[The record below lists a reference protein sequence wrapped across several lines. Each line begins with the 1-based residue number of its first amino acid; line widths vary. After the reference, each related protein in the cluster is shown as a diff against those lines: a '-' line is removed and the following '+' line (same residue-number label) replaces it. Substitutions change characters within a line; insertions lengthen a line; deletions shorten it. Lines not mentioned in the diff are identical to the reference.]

1 MALRWKVSTLVVA
14 IFLLFLI
21 YQRPALKRYQESYD
35 RTQPIA
41 HSASDEKGNK
51 FRWSE
56 VPHSFPVT
64 DFMPLPTNPATTIPR
79 IQHRFKKET
88 QAEKSIRQARLEA
101 VKSNFTH
108 AWNGYTSHAWLK
120 DEVMPLSGGSMDP
133 FGGWAA
139 SLVDTLDTLWIMD
152 MRSEFKVAVEA
163 IQAIDFS
170 TCALEQINVFETT
183 IRYLGGFLSAYELS
197 DGKYPVLLQKAT
209 EMGEMLY
216 KSFDTPNHLP
226 ILRWYYHVAATG
238 AAQEAEDNVLES
250 EIGSLTL
257 EFTRLSQI
265 TGDPR
270 YYDAVQRIMDIFD
283 NQQPIS
289 KLPGMWPVV
298 VNAKDKNF
306 VEYGGF
312 TIGGMADSL
321 YEYLPK
327 QHLLLGGATQQYR
340 RMYEFSLIAMKLNIF
355 YRPMTKNGE
364 DVRLPGN
371 VDSDGKTLVT
381 ELKTDGEAQH
391 LGCFAGGMVAIGAK
405 IFENEQDLELARKLT
420 DGCLWAYE
428 NMPLGIMPEKMHTVP
443 CENDSYCP
451 WDEQKW
457 LDGIDKDTEGNETV
471 HEKIQQHR
479 LVAGV
484 TKFDDGRYILR
495 PEAIESV
502 FILYRITGDPK
513 LREQAWTMFNNIIKY
528 TITDIAH
535 AALDDCTV
543 SENPPK
549 ADRMESFWMAET
561 LKYFYL
567 IFADPD
573 LISLDEYVL
582 NTEAHPL
589 KRPKS

>member
-1 MALRWKVSTLVVA
+1 MTFRWKATTLVAA
-14 IFLLFLI
+14 IFLLFLV
-21 YQRPALKRYQESYD
+21 YQRPALKRFQESYD
-35 RTQPIA
+35 RTQPIVE
-41 HSASDEKGNK
+41 STPDEKGNK

-64 DFMPLPTNPATTIPR
+64 DFIPLPTNPIATIPR
-79 IQHRFKKET
+79 IQHQFEKET
-88 QAEKSIRQARLEA
+88 QAEKAVRLSRLEA
-101 VKSNFTH
+101 VKDNFTH

-139 SLVDTLDTLWIMD
+139 SLVDTLDTLWIMG
-152 MRSEFKVAVEA
+152 MHSEFKVAVEA
-163 IQAIDFS
+163 IQTIDFS
-170 TCALEQINVFETT
+170 TCALDQINVFETT

-197 DGKYPVLLQKAT
+197 GEKFPVLLQKAT

-238 AAQEAEDNVLES
+238 AKQEAEDNVLES

-257 EFTRLSQI
+257 EFTRLGQI

-270 YYDAVQRIMDIFD
+270 YYDAVQRIMNVFD
-283 NQQPIS
+283 EQQASS

-298 VNAKDKNF
+298 VNAKDKKF
-306 VEYGGF
+306 TDYGGF

-340 RMYEFSLIAMKLNIF
+340 RMYEFAIIAMKRNIF

-371 VDSDGKTLVT
+371 VDSDGKTPVT
-381 ELKTDGEAQH
+381 ELETQGEAQH

-405 IFENEQDLELARKLT
+405 IFENEKDLELARKLT
-420 DGCLWAYE
+420 EGCLWAYE

-443 CENDSYCP
+443 CENETHCP

-457 LDGIDKDTEGNETV
+457 LQGIDKDTEGNETV
-471 HEKIQQHR
+471 QQKIQQHR
-479 LVAGV
+479 LIPGV
-484 TKFDDGRYILR
+484 TK

-513 LREQAWTMFNNIIKY
+513 LRERAWTMFNNIIKH

-589 KRPKS
+589 RRPK

>member
-1 MALRWKVSTLVVA
+1 MAFRWKVSTLVVA
-14 IFLLFLI
+14 IFLLLLI
-21 YQRPALKRYQESYD
+21 YQRPALKRYRESYD
-35 RTQPIA
+35 RTQPIVQ
-41 HSASDEKGNK
+41 SASDGKGNR

-56 VPHSFPVT
+56 VKHSFPVT
-64 DFMPLPTNPATTIPR
+64 DFIPLPTNPATTIPR
-79 IQHRFKKET
+79 IQHRFEKET
-88 QAEKSIRQARLEA
+88 QAKKSIRQARLEA

-139 SLVDTLDTLWIMD
+139 SLVDTLDILWIMD
-152 MRSEFKVAVEA
+152 MHSEFKVAVEA

-216 KSFDTPNHLP
+216 KSFDTPNTLP

-238 AAQEAEDNVLES
+238 AVQEAEDNVIPDTMMLCS
-250 EIGSLTL
+250 ASWIYLTTSNL
-257 EFTRLSQI
+257 YLNYQ
-265 TGDPR
+265 
-270 YYDAVQRIMDIFD
+270 
-283 NQQPIS
+283 
-289 KLPGMWPVV
+289 GMWPVV

-321 YEYLPK
+321 YEYLLK

-340 RMYEFSLIAMKLNIF
+340 RMYEFALIAMKRNIF
-355 YRPMTKNGE
+355 FRPMTKNGE

-371 VDSDGKTLVT
+371 LDSDGKTLVT

-391 LGCFAGGMVAIGAK
+391 LGCFAGGMVTIGAK
-405 IFENEQDLELARKLT
+405 IFENEQDLELARQLT
-420 DGCLWAYE
+420 DGF
-428 NMPLGIMPEKMHTVP
+428 P
-443 CENDSYCP
+443 CANDSYCP

-457 LDGIDKDTEGNETV
+457 LEGIDKDTEGNETV

-484 TKFDDGRYILR
+484 TK

-513 LREQAWTMFNNIIKY
+513 LREQAWTMFNNIIKHK
-528 TITDIAH
+528 ITDIAL

-549 ADRMESFWMAET
+549 ADRMESFWMAER

-582 NTEAHPL
+582 YTEAHPL
-589 KRPKS
+589 KRPK

>member
-1 MALRWKVSTLVVA
+1 MAFRWKASTLVVA
-14 IFLLFLI
+14 IFVLLLI

-35 RTQPIA
+35 RTQAIVQ
-41 HSASDEKGNK
+41 SASDRKGNK

-56 VPHSFPVT
+56 VKHSFPVT
-64 DFMPLPTNPATTIPR
+64 DFIPLPKNPTTTIPR
-79 IQHRFKKET
+79 IQHRFEKET

-139 SLVDTLDTLWIMD
+139 SLVDTLDTLWIMG
-152 MRSEFKVAVEA
+152 MHSEFKGAVEA
-163 IQAIDFS
+163 IQEIDFS

-283 NQQPIS
+283 DQQPIS

-327 QHLLLGGATQQYR
+327 QHLLLGGSTQQYR
-340 RMYEFSLIAMKLNIF
+340 RMYEFALIVMKRNIF
-355 YRPMTKNGE
+355 FRPMTKNGE

-405 IFENEQDLELARKLT
+405 IFENDQDLELARKLT

-443 CENDSYCP
+443 CANDNYCP

-457 LDGIDKDTEGNETV
+457 LEGIDKDTEGSETV
-471 HEKIQQHR
+471 HEKIQKHR

-513 LREQAWTMFNNIIKY
+513 LREQAWTMFNNIIKN

-567 IFADPD
+567 IFADPN

-589 KRPKS
+589 KRPQ

>member
-1 MALRWKVSTLVVA
+1 MAFRWKASIFIVA
-14 IFLLFLI
+14 IFLLFFIYHGPALQR
-21 YQRPALKRYQESYD
+21 YQRSYD
-35 RTQPIA
+35 RTQPIVQ
-41 HSASDEKGNK
+41 SGSDEKGNK

-64 DFMPLPTNPATTIPR
+64 DFIPLPTNPVTTIPR
-79 IQHRFKKET
+79 IQHRFGKET
-88 QAEKSIRQARLEA
+88 QAEKSIRQARLDA

-139 SLVDTLDTLWIMD
+139 SLVDTLDTLWIMG
-152 MRSEFKVAVEA
+152 MHSEFKVAVEA
-163 IQAIDFS
+163 IQEIDFS
-170 TCALEQINVFETT
+170 TCALDQINVFETT

-197 DGKYPVLLQKAT
+197 DGKYPVLLQKAK

-238 AAQEAEDNVLES
+238 AVQDAEENVLES

-265 TGDPR
+265 TGDLR
-270 YYDAVQRIMDIFD
+270 YYDAVQRIMNIFD
-283 NQQPIS
+283 NQQPLS

-298 VNAKDKNF
+298 VNAKDMNF

-340 RMYEFSLIAMKLNIF
+340 RMYEFSMIAMRRNIF
-355 YRPMTKNGE
+355 FRPMTKNGE

-371 VDSDGKTLVT
+371 VDSDGKTSVT

-443 CENDSYCP
+443 CENDSHCP
-451 WDEQKW
+451 WHEQKW
-457 LDGIDKDTEGNETV
+457 LEGIDKDTEGNETV

-513 LREQAWTMFNNIIKY
+513 LREQAWTMFNNIIKH
-528 TITDIAH
+528 TITEIAH

-543 SENPPK
+543 SDNPPK

-567 IFADPD
+567 IFADPN

-589 KRPKS
+589 RRPK

>member
-1 MALRWKVSTLVVA
+1 MAFRWKVSTLVVA
-14 IFLLFLI
+14 IFLLLLI

-35 RTQPIA
+35 RTQPIVQ
-41 HSASDEKGNK
+41 SNSDGKGNK

-56 VPHSFPVT
+56 VKHSFPVT
-64 DFMPLPTNPATTIPR
+64 DFIPLPTNPATTIPR
-79 IQHRFKKET
+79 IQHRFGKET
-88 QAEKSIRQARLEA
+88 QAEKSIWQARLEA

-139 SLVDTLDTLWIMD
+139 SLVDTLDSLWIMD
-152 MRSEFKVAVEA
+152 MHSEFKVAVEA

-197 DGKYPVLLQKAT
+197 GGKYPVLLQKAT

-257 EFTRLSQI
+257 EFTRLSQV

-283 NQQPIS
+283 SQQPIS

-340 RMYEFSLIAMKLNIF
+340 RMYEFALIAMKRNIF
-355 YRPMTKNGE
+355 FRPMAKNGE

-405 IFENEQDLELARKLT
+405 IFENEQDLELARQLT

-443 CENDSYCP
+443 CANDSYCP

-457 LDGIDKDTEGNETV
+457 LEGIDKDTEGNETV

-484 TKFDDGRYILR
+484 TK

-589 KRPKS
+589 KRPK

>member
-14 IFLLFLI
+14 IFLLLII

-35 RTQPIA
+35 RTQPIIQ
-41 HSASDEKGNK
+41 SASDGKGNT
-51 FRWSE
+51 FIWSE
-56 VPHSFPVT
+56 VKHSFPVT
-64 DFMPLPTNPATTIPR
+64 DFIPLPTNPTTTIPR
-79 IQHRFKKET
+79 IQHRFEKET

-139 SLVDTLDTLWIMD
+139 SLVDTLDTLWIMG
-152 MRSEFKVAVEA
+152 MHSEFKLAVEA
-163 IQAIDFS
+163 IQEIDFS

-197 DGKYPVLLQKAT
+197 DGKYPVLLQKAS

-238 AAQEAEDNVLES
+238 APQEAEDNVLES

-257 EFTRLSQI
+257 EFTRLGQI

-270 YYDAVQRIMDIFD
+270 YYDAVQRIMNIFD

-340 RMYEFSLIAMKLNIF
+340 RMYEFALIAMKRNIF
-355 YRPMTKNGE
+355 FRPMTKNGE

-443 CENDSYCP
+443 CKSESYCP

-457 LDGIDKDTEGNETV
+457 LEGKTSHISIVMTFLTFN
-471 HEKIQQHR
+471 
-479 LVAGV
+479 
-484 TKFDDGRYILR
+484 R

-513 LREQAWTMFNNIIKY
+513 LREQAWTMFNNIIKH

-589 KRPKS
+589 KRPK

>member
-1 MALRWKVSTLVVA
+1 MAFRWKASIFIVA
-14 IFLLFLI
+14 IFLLFFIYHGPALQR
-21 YQRPALKRYQESYD
+21 YQRSYD
-35 RTQPIA
+35 RTQPIVQ
-41 HSASDEKGNK
+41 SGSDEKGNK

-64 DFMPLPTNPATTIPR
+64 DFIPLPTNPVTTIPR
-79 IQHRFKKET
+79 IQHRFGKET
-88 QAEKSIRQARLEA
+88 QAEKSIRQARLDA

-139 SLVDTLDTLWIMD
+139 SLVDTLDTLWIMG
-152 MRSEFKVAVEA
+152 MHSEFKVAVEA
-163 IQAIDFS
+163 IQEIDFS
-170 TCALEQINVFETT
+170 TCALDQINVFETT

-197 DGKYPVLLQKAT
+197 DGKYPVLLQKAK

-238 AAQEAEDNVLES
+238 AVQDAEENVLES

-265 TGDPR
+265 TGDLR
-270 YYDAVQRIMDIFD
+270 YYDAVQRIMNIFD
-283 NQQPIS
+283 NQQPLS

-298 VNAKDKNF
+298 VNAKDINF

-312 TIGGMADSL
+312 SIGGMADSL

-340 RMYEFSLIAMKLNIF
+340 RMYEFAMIAMRRNIF
-355 YRPMTKNGE
+355 FRPMTKNGE
-364 DVRLPGN
+364 DIRLPGN
-371 VDSDGKTLVT
+371 VDSDGKTSVT

-405 IFENEQDLELARKLT
+405 VFENEQDLELARKLT

-457 LDGIDKDTEGNETV
+457 LEGIDRDTEGNETV
-471 HEKIQQHR
+471 HEKIHQHR

-513 LREQAWTMFNNIIKY
+513 LREQAWKMFNNIIKH

-543 SENPPK
+543 SDNPPK

-567 IFADPD
+567 IFADPN

-589 KRPKS
+589 RRPK